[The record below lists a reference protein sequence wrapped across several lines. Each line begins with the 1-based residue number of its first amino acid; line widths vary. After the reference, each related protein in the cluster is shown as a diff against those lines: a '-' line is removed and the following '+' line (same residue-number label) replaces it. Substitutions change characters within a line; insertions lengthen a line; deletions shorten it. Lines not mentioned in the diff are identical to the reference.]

1 MRFLNFEF
9 CNLSFDWPF
18 LTGEDKTSTW
28 GHGPPNF
35 GPGPWTPC
43 NRVHGPLIWT
53 RSMDPLSSC
62 PWTLLFEKES
72 KVERINKHSR
82 PVSTCRNSAK
92 KRLEVLIIDIY
103 ACVHDIQNVDD
114 ICFFCCCLF
123 SLHG

>member
-35 GPGPWTPC
+35 GPGPWTTYLDQ
-43 NRVHGPLIWT
+43 VHGPPVIG
-53 RSMDPLSSC
+53 SMD
-62 PWTLLFEKES
+62 TLFEKES

-82 PVSTCRNSAK
+82 PASTCRNSAK
-92 KRLEVLIIDIY
+92 KGWR
-103 ACVHDIQNVDD
+103 C
-114 ICFFCCCLF
+114 
-123 SLHG
+123 